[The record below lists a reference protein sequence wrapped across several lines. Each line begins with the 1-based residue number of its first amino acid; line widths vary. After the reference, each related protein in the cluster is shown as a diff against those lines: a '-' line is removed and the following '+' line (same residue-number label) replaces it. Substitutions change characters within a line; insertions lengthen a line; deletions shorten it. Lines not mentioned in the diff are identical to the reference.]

1 MKSTHR
7 IAATL
12 GALLGALALSAGSA
26 MAQQACTTDVTDP
39 FDLTEAQIV
48 DLYDCIKD
56 KMAEGYA
63 KGGNEIAMN
72 YRSWTVT
79 STRPAIPGPHGSR
92 MLQTF
97 ANDIAAE
104 QYLKFEEE
112 GVQMPVGSIL
122 AKESARLNKKKG
134 AVVVGPLFIMT
145 KVEAGTAPETGD
157 WVYSGVLPNGK
168 PMKFKQAFCADCH
181 KGWEAQDDLGY
192 PLEEVRVSN

>member
-7 IAATL
+7 IAATI
-12 GALLGALALSAGSA
+12 GALILSAGTA

-39 FDLTEAQIV
+39 FDLTEAQV
-48 DLYDCIKD
+48 DELYACIKD

-72 YRSWTVT
+72 YRNWAVT
-79 STRPAIPGPHGSR
+79 STRPAVTGPHGNR
-92 MLQTF
+92 LLQTF
-97 ANDIAAE
+97 ANDVAAA

-112 GVQMPVGSIL
+112 GVQMPVGSVL
-122 AKESARLNKKKG
+122 AKESAKLNKKKG

-145 KVEAGTAPETGD
+145 KGEAGSAPDAND
-157 WVYSGVLPNGK
+157 WIYSGVTPSGK

-181 KGWEAQDDLGY
+181 ALWPGQDNLGY
-192 PLEEVRVSN
+192 PAEEVRVSN